1 VSENGALG
9 TVRAVIC
16 EDEPLAIK
24 ALRGHLRDV
33 DWIRI
38 VGEARTGSDAVR
50 LIQKEEPDLVFLDV
64 RMPGLS
70 GLQVLDAI
78 THSPAIVFT
87 TAFDEYAVPAFE
99 AGAVDYLVKP
109 FGRERLLRTVD
120 RVRVKLLGEGFAT
133 GERSPREP
141 APLYARRLFPRHRG
155 TIVPVPVS
163 DIVRVDAAPGGA
175 SVVTRRGTFTLDA
188 TIGELQHRLDPR
200 DFIRVHRSHIVQ
212 LTHVTSIEPYDE
224 RRLFVRMA
232 DGSDLVASR
241 QGSKVLRAL
250 ME

>member
-1 VSENGALG
+1 MSDDRALG
-9 TVRAVIC
+9 TVRAIIC

-24 ALRGHLRDV
+24 ALRGHLQDV
-33 DWIRI
+33 EWIRI
-38 VGEARTGSDAVR
+38 IGEARTGSDAVR

-78 THSPAIVFT
+78 THSPAVVFT

-109 FGRERLLRTVD
+109 FGRERLLRTID

-133 GERSPREP
+133 APRAP
-141 APLYARRLFPRHRG
+141 APRYAQRLFPRHRG

-188 TIGELQHRLDPR
+188 TIGELQSRLDPK
-200 DFIRVHRSHIVQ
+200 DFVRVHRSHIVQ
-212 LTHVTSIEPYDE
+212 LTHVTSIESYDE
-224 RRLFVRMA
+224 RRLLVRMA
-232 DGSDLVASR
+232 DGRSLVASR
-241 QGSKVLRAL
+241 EGSRLLREL
-250 ME
+250 MQ